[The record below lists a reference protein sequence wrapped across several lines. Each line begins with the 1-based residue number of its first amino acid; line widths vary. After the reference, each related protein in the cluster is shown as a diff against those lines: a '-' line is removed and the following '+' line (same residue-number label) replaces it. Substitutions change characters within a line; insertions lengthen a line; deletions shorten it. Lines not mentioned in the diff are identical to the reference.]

1 MSEMWPSFQLPVIV
15 VDSTRKIVSLCRV
28 AEVQPSW
35 GVAGGCG
42 EAMDQTV
49 YMPGYSSAPAP
60 APSHGYRGGLG
71 GAAPQGSKLATYMSR
86 GGPQQQQQGYHD
98 ISNKMRD
105 MSMLNRPPTPGTV
118 THNLD
123 TSRAAMNLREVS

>member
-1 MSEMWPSFQLPVIV
+1 
-15 VDSTRKIVSLCRV
+15 
-28 AEVQPSW
+28 
-35 GVAGGCG
+35 
-42 EAMDQTV
+42 MDQTV

-123 TSRAAMNLREVS
+123 TMLSCQRTFAKFRSVWSRPSPC